1 MLYYRQKERKGDQNN
16 DKQTLQQRP
25 HHQRETHQRNQ
36 QIGEGTPVKE
46 VRVDRGHKDGAELHT
61 ITTNGIIIIRN
72 ERTNKMITKL
82 IARPNQIKRYGI
94 EDKKVIEIARKHQSL
109 GYNMI

>member
-1 MLYYRQKERKGDQNN
+1 MTSRHYNRDRII
-16 DKQTLQQRP
+16 
-25 HHQRETHQRNQ
+25 REKLIQ
-36 QIGEGTPVKE
+36 QIGIGKE
-46 VRVDRGHKDGAELHT
+46 IKTVEVDKGHPNGAELHT

-72 ERTNKMITKL
+72 ARTKKMITKL

-94 EDKKVIEIARKHQSL
+94 EDKKVIEIARQHQAL

>member
-1 MLYYRQKERKGDQNN
+1 MYSKHYVSDRIEREKLIQK
-16 DKQTLQQRP
+16 
-25 HHQRETHQRNQ
+25 
-36 QIGEGTPVKE
+36 IGVGIALDTI
-46 VRVDRGHKDGAELHT
+46 RVDRNHKNGAELHT
-61 ITTNGIIIIRN
+61 ITSTGIIIIRN

>member
-1 MLYYRQKERKGDQNN
+1 MTSRHYNRDRVAREKLIKKIGLGKEIATFTVDKGH
-16 DKQTLQQRP
+16 P
-25 HHQRETHQRNQ
+25 M
-36 QIGEGTPVKE
+36 
-46 VRVDRGHKDGAELHT
+46 GAELHT
-61 ITTNGIIIIRN
+61 ITSTGIIIIRN
-72 ERTNKMITKL
+72 QKTNKMVTKL

>member
-1 MLYYRQKERKGDQNN
+1 MVYNIDRKKGKEIKTMTSRHYNRD
-16 DKQTLQQRP
+16 RII
-25 HHQRETHQRNQ
+25 REKLIQ
-36 QIGEGTPVKE
+36 QIGIGKE
-46 VRVDRGHKDGAELHT
+46 IKTVEVDKGHPNGAELHT

-72 ERTNKMITKL
+72 ARTKKMITKL

-94 EDKKVIEIARKHQSL
+94 ERKDVIEIARKHQTL